1 MNASAC
7 DGEGWD
13 YVTNV
18 PATVT
23 SVTLGRPKKATADP
37 CGPAVFKWVDDP

>member
-1 MNASAC
+1 MNASAR

-18 PATVT
+18 PPAVTSATVAR
-23 SVTLGRPKKATADP
+23 LKKTADP
-37 CGPAVFKWVDDP
+37 CGPAVFKWLEDP